1 MGMTGTEGG
10 FSEGGH
16 LSRSWREEGRSEQQ
30 ALGCEGGHG
39 LLSLRNGGT
48 ACEWKNQDSCPGH
61 QAGQSGVRE
70 GRVVGGEVWE
80 GPGRLR
86 ELMSH
91 RGDLDGT
98 WGNSVV
104 LSWRVLGPGM
114 RFRRIT
120 LVVGQK
126 SDPLGGGDK
135 SRSRKTVRK
144 LLQLVR

>member
-1 MGMTGTEGG
+1 MG
-10 FSEGGH
+10 
-16 LSRSWREEGRSEQQ
+16 GRIRIPAQ
-30 ALGCEGGHG
+30 AT
-39 LLSLRNGGT
+39 R
-48 ACEWKNQDSCPGH
+48 
-61 QAGQSGVRE
+61 QSGVRE

-91 RGDLDGT
+91 RGDFDGT
-98 WGNSVV
+98 WGSSLI

-114 RFRRIT
+114 RFRRII
-120 LVVGQK
+120 LIAGQK

-135 SRSRKTVRK
+135 SGSRKTVRK